1 MAITDA
7 RYNVTELRGLACL
20 LLVAYHTVG
29 VPGAGMHVGDDSL
42 YRYLTSSFELIRMPL
57 FTFIS
62 GFVYAVRP
70 VRAGALKVFFGKKVR
85 RLLLPFVI
93 VSTVFYLLQSAAPG
107 ANGTDAPEAMWRIYV
122 FSYAHLW
129 YLQALFLIFA
139 VVGLADASG
148 LIGRPLPFA
157 MAFALSLAAFVAID
171 TDANVW
177 SVNEAATLLPHF
189 LLGVAVRRFA
199 GTFARP
205 RVWAL
210 APLGLAVGLAIHQAS
225 LLHLID
231 VHIGW
236 KSGVALLCGMGGAL
250 TLLRVMPSSAVLR
263 AIGGASYAIYLYH
276 TFFTAATRIAL
287 VRMGYGDDL
296 TVFALSLGA
305 GIAGPMVVE
314 ALAVQRPWSR
324 VALVGR
330 A

>member
-1 MAITDA
+1 MARTDA

-29 VPGAGMHVGDDSL
+29 VPGSGMHVGDDSL

-62 GFVYAVRP
+62 GYVYAARP
-70 VRAGALKVFFGKKVR
+70 VREGMLKVFFGKKVR

-93 VSTVFYLLQSAAPG
+93 VSTVFYLLQTAAPG
-107 ANGTDAPEAMWRIYV
+107 SNGNDAPEEMWRIYV

-139 VVGLADASG
+139 VVGVADAFG
-148 LIGRPLPFA
+148 LLATPR
-157 MAFALSLAAFVAID
+157 AFALGFALALVAFFAID
-171 TDANVW
+171 TEANPW
-177 SVNEAATLLPHF
+177 SANEAATLLPHF

-199 GTFARP
+199 DTFRQP

-210 APLGLAVGLAIHQAS
+210 APLGLAVGLAVHQAS
-225 LLHLID
+225 LLHL
-231 VHIGW
+231 VPFHIGW

-250 TLLRVMPSSAVLR
+250 TLLRVMPSSGVMR
-263 AIGGASYAIYLYH
+263 TVGEASYAIYLYH
-276 TFFTAATRIAL
+276 TFFTAAVRIVL
-287 VRMGYGDDL
+287 VRLGWQADL
-296 TVFALSLGA
+296 LVFATSLTA
-305 GIAGPMVVE
+305 GIMGPMIVE

>member
-1 MAITDA
+1 MARTDA

-29 VPGAGMHVGDDSL
+29 VPGSGMHVADDSL
-42 YRYLTSSFELIRMPL
+42 YRYLTGSFELIRMPL

-62 GFVYAVRP
+62 GYVYAARP
-70 VRAGALKVFFGKKVR
+70 VRAGALRVFFGKKVR

-93 VSTVFYLLQSAAPG
+93 VSTVFYLLQTAAPG
-107 ANGTDAPEAMWRIYV
+107 SHGNDAPEEMWRIYV

-139 VVGLADASG
+139 AVGVADAFG
-148 LIGRPLPFA
+148 LLATPR
-157 MAFALSLAAFVAID
+157 AFAPGFALALGAFFAID
-171 TDANVW
+171 TEANPW

-199 GTFARP
+199 ATFRQP

-210 APLGLAVGLAIHQAS
+210 APLGLAFGLAVHQAS
-225 LLHLID
+225 LLHLVPIQ
-231 VHIGW
+231 IGW

-250 TLLRVMPSSAVLR
+250 TLLRVMPSSGVMR
-263 AIGGASYAIYLYH
+263 TVGEASYAIYLYH
-276 TFFTAATRIAL
+276 TFFTAAARIAL
-287 VRMGYGDDL
+287 VQLGWQADL
-296 TVFALSLGA
+296 LVFATSLGA